1 MKKALLIFLL
11 ALTGTCVWAAE
22 ADTIHVSNPETW
34 VGSELQRYVGRTVVF
49 DCPIYV
55 CNIPNNTSGGTM
67 TVSTRRIY
75 APTNQAYPRT
85 PEYNQL
91 TSLNNSGQMRLTGAS
106 GYHRMGEKIYNLKV
120 KVNSTSSL
128 DWINGEWSG
137 NTRADM
143 LKMAENRFPEL
154 GDYRLL
160 ICTANLEYYLTVPNT
175 APGSTMGPSSHAEHQ
190 AQREKVSKGLAAIN
204 ADIYGFV
211 EIESGDS
218 ALAELAR
225 DLSKNTG
232 RHYTY
237 IHDGSGINGTYT
249 KAGFVYCTETVETIG
264 TILSNGAVTNNRSQM
279 QCFVEKATGEKFL
292 LSENHFKAKSGTGSG
307 QDADQHDGQ
316 GQYNY
321 KRQQEA
327 QSVIEQYNRNRNQLK
342 EHDIIVMGDL
352 NAYAKED
359 PITKFTKA
367 GFTDLHRYF
376 HADSSYS
383 YTFSGQAGYLDHAIC
398 SPTMLKQVTGMVGFH
413 VNSDEADA
421 YTYDKSNDRTMFRYS
436 DHDPV
441 VIGLKLDSML
451 SFEPAM
457 AINTEELL
465 YNQDADIVISNALQ
479 EEQRS
484 FYRLYTINGWLVTE
498 GEIIDQA
505 YEVAR
510 PQQSGVYILR
520 IYANGT
526 VHQKKIIIL

>member
-1 MKKALLIFLL
+1 MKKSLFIFLL
-11 ALTGTCVWAAE
+11 VLTPVFAWAAGV
-22 ADTIHVSNPETW
+22 DTIHVSNPETW
-34 VGSELQRYVGRTVVF
+34 VGSELRNYVGRTVVF
-49 DCPIYV
+49 DCPMYV
-55 CNIPNNTSGGTM
+55 CNIPNNTYGGTI
-67 TVSTRRIY
+67 TISTRRIF

-85 PEYNQL
+85 TDYNQL
-91 TSLNNSGQMRLTGAS
+91 TSLNNSGQLRLSGVS
-106 GYHRMGEKIYNLKV
+106 GYHRMGEKIYNLKA
-120 KVNSTSSL
+120 KVSSTGSL
-128 DWINGEWSG
+128 DWVGGEWSG

-143 LKMAENRFPEL
+143 QKLASDRFPEL

-160 ICTANLEYYLTVPNT
+160 ICTANLEYYLTVPN
-175 APGSTMGPSSHAEHQ
+175 PDHSSTMGPHSYAEHQ
-190 AQREKVSKGLAAIN
+190 AQREKVSKGLSAIN
-204 ADIYGFV
+204 ADIYGLV
-211 EIESGDS
+211 EIEMGDS

-225 DLSKNTG
+225 DLTKKTG
-232 RHYTY
+232 RRYAY
-237 IHDGSGINGTYT
+237 ISGGDGIKGTYT
-249 KAGFVYCTETVETIG
+249 KAGFVYCTETVEPVGVIQN
-264 TILSNGAVTNNRSQM
+264 NGAVSNHRSQM
-279 QCFVEKATGEKFL
+279 QCFRELATGEKFI
-292 LSENHFKAKSGTGSG
+292 LSENHFKAKSGGSS
-307 QDADQHDGQ
+307 ADNDPIQ
-316 GQYNY
+316 GAFNQ
-321 KRQQEA
+321 KRVAEA

-342 EHDIIVMGDL
+342 EKDILVLGDL

-398 SPTMLKQVTGMVGFH
+398 NPTMLKQVTGMIGFH

-421 YTYDKSNDRTMFRYS
+421 FTYDKSDDRTMFRYS

-441 VIGLKLDSML
+441 VVGLKLDSML
-451 SFEPAM
+451 SFEPTLSV
-457 AINTEELL
+457 NTEDLM
-465 YNQDADIVISNALQ
+465 YNQEADIVISNALQ

-498 GEIIDQA
+498 GEIVDQA

-520 IYANGT
+520 IYTNGV